1 MSNETEGITES
12 LNFRIVSG
20 IHLIKDLII
29 IEDLMRITLFREH
42 YAD

>member
-1 MSNETEGITES
+1 MSNETEGMTES
-12 LNFRIVSG
+12 LNFRIVSD

-29 IEDLMRITLFREH
+29 IEDLMRITLFGEH